1 MAQRLTEKAERF
13 CIEYP
18 IDYSAEK
25 AALRA
30 KYKPGG
36 PPNDPNAGARGNGHR
51 LLKDRRVIERVS
63 QIQQDILPEM
73 GRKYLLSV
81 LWKVI
86 HDPSTPPQV
95 VVQAVEKAAKVQH
108 LYETEEMAPGK
119 VTVNINTDV
128 PSQLDDEGSSDRHP
142 TIEVVIPP
150 EEGE

>member
-1 MAQRLTEKAERF
+1 MAQRLTAKAERF
-13 CIEYP
+13 CREYP
-18 IDYSAEK
+18 IDYNPEKSAV
-25 AALRA
+25 RA
-30 KYKPGG
+30 GY
-36 PPNDPNAGARGNGHR
+36 ATTGARGNAHR
-51 LLKDRRVIERVS
+51 LLKDRRVIERIS

-86 HDPSTPPQV
+86 HDQSTPPQV
-95 VVQAVEKAAKVQH
+95 VVQAVEKAAKVQQ
-108 LYETEEMAPGK
+108 LYETEEAAPGK

-142 TIEVVIPP
+142 TVEVVVPP